1 MPRFNYSAIDANGEP
16 RSGSYEAPSKE
27 AVIKALQ
34 GMGLYPTE
42 VFQEGEKR
50 GGGVLAE
57 LFPTLFSREK
67 RISRKGLM
75 LFTRQLASL
84 LRAGLPLDRALFIL
98 GDAAEDESMG
108 TLAQGILKDVEEGS
122 SLSEALMRRQD
133 TFNRMYV
140 NLIKAGEMGGA
151 LDKVLESLANYLEES
166 VQLRSQLVSAAIYP
180 ALLLML
186 GLVSSYL
193 LLTIVIPRFSLI
205 FKDLG
210 QEIPASTR
218 LLLGLSAFFHKTW
231 WLFILVPILLFVAWK
246 MAMRRKEMRIRWE
259 NLLLSFP
266 VLGNILKKLE
276 IATITRALSILLEGG
291 LDLSAAFRI
300 VSEISGFI
308 TVNQILS
315 SLLEDI
321 EKGQSLSQR
330 MKANPFFPSFTVHIV
345 EVGEETGDLGE
356 AMVTIATTYEK
367 ELQEF
372 MKRLLSFLEPA
383 LIIFMGLLIGGMI
396 VSMLMAIFSIND
408 IGF

>member
-1 MPRFNYSAIDANGEP
+1 MPRFYYTAIDSSGES

-27 AVIKALQ
+27 AVIKALR

-42 VFQEGEKR
+42 VYQEGEKR
-50 GGGVLAE
+50 KGGLLAE
-57 LFPTLFSREK
+57 LFPTFFSREK

-98 GDAAEDESMG
+98 GDAAEDEAMKS
-108 TLAQGILKDVEEGS
+108 LAHGILKDVEEGS
-122 SLSEALMRRQD
+122 SLSEALMRRQE

-140 NLIKAGEMGGA
+140 HLVKAGEVGGA
-151 LDKVLESLANYLEES
+151 LDTVLTNLADYLEES
-166 VQLRSQLVSAAIYP
+166 VQVRSQLVSASIYP
-180 ALLLML
+180 IVLLML
-186 GLVSSYL
+186 GIVSSYL
-193 LLTIVIPRFSLI
+193 ILTIVIPRFSLI

-210 QEIPASTR
+210 QEIPTSTKI
-218 LLLGLSAFFHKTW
+218 LLGVSAFFHKTW
-231 WLFILVPILLFVAWK
+231 WVFLITPILVFVAWK
-246 MAMRRKEMRIRWE
+246 AAMRREGLRIKWE
-259 NLLLSFP
+259 NMLFSTP
-266 VLGNILKKLE
+266 ILGNILKKLE
-276 IATITRALSILLEGG
+276 VATIARALSILLKGG

-308 TVNQILS
+308 TVNSILA

-321 EKGQSLSQR
+321 EKGQSLAQR
-330 MKANPFFPSFTVHIV
+330 MKANPFFPSFAVHIV
-345 EVGEETGDLGE
+345 EVGEETGDIGE
-356 AMVTIATTYEK
+356 AMTTIATTYEK

-372 MKRLLSFLEPA
+372 MKRMLSFLEPA
-383 LIIFMGLLIGGMI
+383 LIIFMGLIIGGMI

>member
-1 MPRFNYSAIDANGEP
+1 MPRFFYTAVDSKGEP

-27 AVIKALQ
+27 AVVKALR

-42 VFQEGEKR
+42 VYQEGERHR
-50 GGGVLAE
+50 GGILAE
-57 LFPTLFSREK
+57 LFPTLFRRER

-84 LRAGLPLDRALFIL
+84 LKAGLPLDRALFIL
-98 GDAAEDESMG
+98 GDAAEDDSMRS
-108 TLAQGILKDVEEGS
+108 LAHGILKDVEEGS

-140 NLIKAGEMGGA
+140 HLVKAGEVGGS
-151 LDKVLESLANYLEES
+151 LDTVLENLADYLEES
-166 VQLRSQLVSAAIYP
+166 VQVRSQMVSAAIYP
-180 ALLLML
+180 AVLLML
-186 GLVSSYL
+186 GVVSSYL

-210 QEIPASTR
+210 QEIPTSTR
-218 LLLGLSAFFHKTW
+218 ILLGISAFFHKTW
-231 WLFILVPILLFVAWK
+231 WLFILVPILLLVGWRA
-246 MAMRRKEMRIRWE
+246 AMRREEFRIKWE
-259 NLLLSFP
+259 NFLFSLP
-266 VLGNILKKLE
+266 VVGNILRKLE
-276 IATITRALSILLEGG
+276 VATIARALSILLKGG

-300 VSEISGFI
+300 VCEISGFV
-308 TVNQILS
+308 TVNSILS

-321 EKGQSLSQR
+321 EKGQSLAQR
-330 MKANPFFPSFTVHIV
+330 MKANPFFPSFAVHIV
-345 EVGEETGDLGE
+345 EVGEETGDIGE
-356 AMVTIATTYEK
+356 AMTTIATTYEK

-372 MKRLLSFLEPA
+372 MKRMLSFLEPA

>member
-1 MPRFNYSAIDANGEP
+1 MPRFFYTAIDAKGEP
-16 RSGSYEAPSKE
+16 RSGSYEAPSRD
-27 AVIKALQ
+27 AVVKALR

-42 VFQEGEKR
+42 VYQEGERHK
-50 GGGVLAE
+50 GGIIEE
-57 LFPTLFSREK
+57 LFPTLFRREK
-67 RISRKGLM
+67 RVSRKGIM

-84 LRAGLPLDRALFIL
+84 LKAGLPLDRALFIL
-98 GDAAEDESMG
+98 GDAAEDEAMRN
-108 TLAQGILKDVEEGS
+108 LAHGILKDVEEGS

-140 NLIKAGEMGGA
+140 HLVKAGEAGGA
-151 LDKVLESLANYLEES
+151 LDTVLTNLAEYLEES
-166 VQLRSQLVSAAIYP
+166 VQVRSQLVSAAIYP
-180 ALLLML
+180 VVLLML

-193 LLTIVIPRFSLI
+193 ILTIVIPRFSLI

-218 LLLGLSAFFHKTW
+218 LLLGVSAFFHKTW
-231 WLFILVPILLFVAWK
+231 WLFIVVPILVFLAFKV
-246 MAMRRKEMRIRWE
+246 AMRNEEFRARWE
-259 NLLLSFP
+259 KMLFSTP
-266 VLGNILKKLE
+266 VLGKILKKLE
-276 IATITRALSILLEGG
+276 VSTIARALSILLKGG

-308 TVNQILS
+308 TVNQVLS

-321 EKGQSLSQR
+321 EKGQSLAQR
-330 MKANPFFPSFTVHIV
+330 MKANPFFPSFAVHIV
-345 EVGEETGDLGE
+345 EVGEETGDIGE
-356 AMVTIATTYEK
+356 AMTTIATTYEK

-372 MKRLLSFLEPA
+372 MKRMLSFLEPA
-383 LIIFMGLLIGGMI
+383 LIIFMGVIIGGMI